1 MIKILSFV
9 LLNLSVMVCTTFAID
24 KTQPTTK
31 NQTVAEQRITP
42 FLTFQNNDAED
53 AMNFYISLFDNSKV
67 ISMQRWGKDEPGK
80 EGTIMHATF
89 ELDGQT
95 FMCSDSPP
103 IHNWNFTPAVSN
115 YVECKNEEEI
125 DRLFSKLSENGE
137 VAMPLNNYGFSQKF
151 AWVVDRFGVSWQ
163 LNLE

>member
-1 MIKILSFV
+1 MSKIIAYILIS
-9 LLNLSVMVCTTFAID
+9 LNVIVCSAQETDQILTSKDQGIG
-24 KTQPTTK
+24 KQK
-31 NQTVAEQRITP
+31 IIP
-42 FLTFQNNDAED
+42 FLTFQNNDAEQ
-53 AMNFYISLFDNSKV
+53 AMTFYISLFSNSKV
-67 ISMQRWGKDEPGK
+67 VSVQRWGTAGPGK
-80 EGTIMHATF
+80 EGTIMHAKF
-89 ELDGQT
+89 ELNGQT

-103 IHNWNFTPAVSN
+103 VHNWNFTPAVSN

-125 DRLFSKLSENGE
+125 DRLFKQLSANGE